1 MLRSMTG
8 FGAATTSSPSEDEQ
22 VSVEIRSVNQKFI
35 DIKLRAGRELAPFEA
50 EIVAA
55 VKAVLAR
62 GAIDVQVH
70 RKSLRGNVAVAI
82 DLPLARAYAEAFA
95 EVSKALALSEP
106 LPARVIFEAEGV
118 LRLEERAAAPDQ
130 LRSALRAAV
139 DAALKQVL
147 SMREREGVALG
158 ADLTERLAN
167 VGRLLDQVEQLI
179 PNVLAEQRRRLKGRI
194 AEVLQRELD
203 EQRLAQEVALL
214 VDRSDVTEEVTRLR
228 AHLAQFGELLRGEV
242 PAGRRLDFLA
252 QEIHREITT
261 LGNKSQSAE
270 IARLIIEL
278 KAEAE
283 RLREQVQNVE

>member
-1 MLRSMTG
+1 MTG
-8 FGAATTSSPSEDEQ
+8 FGAATATSPAEEEQ

-35 DIKLRAGRELAPFEA
+35 DIKLRAGRDLAPFEV

-55 VKAVLAR
+55 IKAVLAR
-62 GAIDVQVH
+62 GAVDVQVH
-70 RKSLRGNVAVAI
+70 RKSVRDDAAVAI
-82 DLPLARAYAEAFA
+82 DLRLARAYADAFS
-95 EVSKALALSEP
+95 ELGDALALSDP
-106 LPARVIFEAEGV
+106 LSARAIFEAEGV
-118 LRLEERAAAPDQ
+118 VRLEERSAAPDQ
-130 LRSALRAAV
+130 VRAALLSAI
-139 DAALKQVL
+139 DQALKQLL
-147 SMREREGVALG
+147 SMREREGAALLV
-158 ADLTERLAN
+158 DLTDRLAI
-167 VGRLLDQVEQLI
+167 VGRLLEQVEQLL
-179 PNVLAEQRRRLKGRI
+179 PVVLAEQRRRLNGRI
-194 AEVLQRELD
+194 AEVLGRELD

-228 AHLAQFGELLRGEV
+228 AHLAQFGELLRANV